1 MSNKRP
7 TIGIIVPN
15 YNDGR
20 FLTACLRSVLEQT
33 DAPDELIVID
43 DGSTDHS
50 REIIDSMLGD
60 VPFARIYSNDRNCG
74 ATETSNRGL
83 ELATAEYL
91 IFLSANDVIAPNLV
105 KETRAFYF
113 RHPYAGMCSALLN
126 LIDEE
131 GRDLGFFKSPM
142 LSLKTAYLTAKR
154 ARKLLIS
161 IGTWTTGA
169 TVSYQRKLLVDIGGF
184 DPVMKG
190 FSDMLAP
197 AIIAGRHG
205 VGFIPKVLCSLRMH
219 SGSVLA
225 STLGDADGMQVLVRH
240 FTEVAPKAAP
250 DIFTAETMKRFLNR
264 IYFAIFRTLPGPASP
279 FISAGIGDQRAN
291 CLIMICR
298 WLPDT
303 APKLRLLAGFLIIRG
318 RDMPAFVW
326 RRLILGWYWSIR
338 NARATHQK

>member
-169 TVSYQRKLLVDIGGF
+169 TVSYQRKLLVGIGGF
-184 DPVMKG
+184 DPIMKG

-219 SGSVLA
+219 RGSVLA
-225 STLGDADGMQVLVRH
+225 STLGDANGMQALVRH
-240 FTEVAPKAAP
+240 FTEVAPIAAP
-250 DIFTAETMKRFLNR
+250 DVFTAETMTRFLDR
-264 IYFAIFRTLPGPASP
+264 IYFAIFRTEPCSVPLYLA
-279 FISAGIGDQRAN
+279 AGIGDRRAD
-291 CLIMICR
+291 CLRMMCR

-303 APKLRLLAGFLIIRG
+303 TPKLRVLVGFLIIRG
-318 RDMPAFVW
+318 RDIPAFVW
-326 RRLILGWYWSIR
+326 RRLILGWYWSFR
-338 NARATHQK
+338 NARGT